1 MAWTFG
7 GKKGP
12 TSILDP
18 INIPTSLPS
27 AADGTYELHPSWGKP
42 VILLNDGPPV
52 RAGGVGGWA
61 SSDRVLQP
69 SARWWQTQP
78 GETMTIPGILDLN
91 VPAGAPSIE
100 TRLTRLYLMG
110 RTYGKH
116 DQPPTIRLRG
126 DLRPEDRQR
135 QWIMQDI
142 QLADRQMDG
151 PGVILRQ
158 HLTVSFE
165 GYYELPSVEGVSIKQ
180 TRKPGASQPR
190 TRHVR
195 VKKGDTLRSI
205 AVRELGA
212 SGDYKEIQGWNPKL
226 ANVDPDQPLQPG
238 LIITLH

>member
-1 MAWTFG
+1 MGWTFG
-7 GKKGP
+7 GQP
-12 TSILDP
+12 TGTLDP
-18 INIPTSLPS
+18 QKTPTSLPP
-27 AADGTYELHPSWGKP
+27 AKDGTYELHPSWGKP
-42 VILLNDGPPV
+42 VILLNNGPPD

-69 SARWWQTQP
+69 AARWWQTQP
-78 GETMTIPGILDLN
+78 GETLNLPGILDLYEA
-91 VPAGAPSIE
+91 PASAPSIE

-116 DQPPTIRLRG
+116 NEPPTIKLRG
-126 DLRPEDRQR
+126 DIRPEDRQR
-135 QWIMQDI
+135 KWILQDI
-142 QLADRQMDG
+142 QLADRQMDS

-158 HLTVSFE
+158 YLTVALE
-165 GYYELPSVEGVSIKQ
+165 GYYELPAVEGVSLKQ
-180 TRKPGASQPR
+180 TRLPGASQPR

-212 SGDYKEIQGWNPKL
+212 SGDYKEIQAWNPKL
-226 ANVDPDQPLQPG
+226 KNVDPDQPLQPG